1 MVHGFSVAYW
11 CSAGVLLLAALVAG
25 LMVTG
30 RGRRGHAPS
39 DTPVPESVA

>member
-25 LMVTG
+25 LTVRHKTPK
-30 RGRRGHAPS
+30 HAGNDAP
-39 DTPVPESVA
+39 A